1 MNSIQN
7 PSEKKKE
14 KKFHSSLL
22 GSFDIFFLHSIEMPI
37 EYFGSVFLD
46 GTSEIPHWDVLKML
60 ALPLVG
66 ASALKLWSNG
76 STNTWERKLHGKVY
90 IITGGTSGIGAQV
103 ARELAQR
110 GAQLVLLT
118 SQIGENADPSARTWI
133 TDYVDDLRD
142 ATNNQLIYSEYCDLN
157 DLHSIRTFATKWLD
171 SKPARR
177 LDGIICCAGEC
188 LPYGKM
194 RTNSLDGS
202 ETQIQVNYLGHYH
215 LLTLLEPS
223 LRVQPPDRDVRVLVS
238 SCLSQ
243 SFGEINLND
252 LTWEDRKYPNRQ
264 PWRVYGTSKLM
275 LSMFA
280 KEFQRRVQSKER
292 PDKQPCG
299 VRINIVNPGIVRSPS
314 TRRFISF
321 GSLFGL
327 LLYLLMY
334 PIYWVFLK
342 SCEMGAQSYIFAIN
356 SPDLFN
362 GNGGNYIK
370 ECAIVKDS
378 PMVELHDEKLQS
390 DLYDETAKV
399 IERLERQSAIERNK
413 NKPKKETTT
422 KDKKKDKKKPAVA
435 KENIDTEADQIKH
448 QLFKSAFEGD
458 KSMFPDMTKLQEN
471 DPEKEI
477 RLRRLDSKFNSSR
490 NNK

>member
-1 MNSIQN
+1 
-7 PSEKKKE
+7 
-14 KKFHSSLL
+14 
-22 GSFDIFFLHSIEMPI
+22 MPI
-37 EYFGSVFLD
+37 EFLGSVFLD
-46 GTSEIPHWDVLKML
+46 GTTEIPYWETLKAL
-60 ALPLVG
+60 AVPAAVAG
-66 ASALKLWSNG
+66 VLKLWTNG
-76 STNTWERKLHGKVY
+76 SSNTWERKLHGKVY
-90 IITGGTSGIGAQV
+90 IMTGGTSGIGAQV

-118 SQIGENADPSARTWI
+118 SQLGENADSSARTWI

-142 ATNNQLIYSEYCDLN
+142 ATNNQLIYSEYCDLSN
-157 DLHSIRTFATKWLD
+157 LHSIRMFATKWLD

-177 LDGIICCAGEC
+177 LDGIVCCAGEC

-194 RTNSLDGS
+194 RTNSNDGS
-202 ETQIQVNYLGHYH
+202 EIQIQVNYLGHYH

-252 LTWEDRKYPNRQ
+252 LTWEDRKYPSRQ
-264 PWRVYGTSKLM
+264 PWKVYGTSKLM
-275 LSMFA
+275 LNMFA
-280 KEFQRRVQSKER
+280 KEFQRRVQNKVR

-299 VRINIVNPGIVRSPS
+299 VRINIINPGIVRSPS
-314 TRRFISF
+314 TRRFISM
-321 GSLFGL
+321 GSILGL
-327 LLYLLMY
+327 VFYLIMY

-362 GNGGNYIK
+362 KNGGNYIK
-370 ECAIVKDS
+370 ECSVVKDA
-378 PMVELHDEKLQS
+378 PMIELQDEKLQS
-390 DLYDETAKV
+390 ELYDETAKV

-413 NKPKKETTT
+413 HNP
-422 KDKKKDKKKPAVA
+422 KDKSKKGDKTKSEKAKKA
-435 KENIDTEADQIKH
+435 KAKDSTDTEQVKH

-458 KSMFPDMTKLQEN
+458 NSLFSDISKLQEN
-471 DPEKEI
+471 GPEKDI
-477 RLRRLDSKFNSSR
+477 RLRGLDSKFNSSR
-490 NNK
+490 NK